1 MQKFIGPVV
10 LPKSMRPESILLGSG
25 EAKDRPTMRVIGI
38 GGAGCNTISHM
49 GDEGIAVCS
58 EQKHSSSM
66 RHRRILKLTS
76 NQVKSARSI
85 DPRYASTLSL
95 EWLEKLKEHVERPDI
110 VFIFVGLGG
119 ETGSY
124 VSPLVA
130 SVCQKLARL
139 VVVSASEPFSVEGTD
154 RRSVAQ
160 EGRLRLQSS
169 CDIPIIYSND
179 PLMKIAPNLPISK
192 AFNVMDQIMLSPVYE
207 MIDVLTLEDVKG
219 VRDDFRGCTKVR
231 LGVGYGGSGM
241 ERVPVAVEDAFTS
254 PWFDSPPDAARSA
267 VVVVNSCEPD
277 PYLLDDVMKS
287 VKSRLP
293 RAKIRHS
300 SRGDP
305 KLERRIKVTLLV
317 GW

>member
-1 MQKFIGPVV
+1 
-10 LPKSMRPESILLGSG
+10 MRPESILLGSG
-25 EAKDRPTMRVIGI
+25 EAKNRPTMRVIGI

-58 EQKHSSSM
+58 DKNHSGVM
-66 RHRRILKLTS
+66 HHKRVLRLTE
-76 NQVKSARSI
+76 NQVKSARSL
-85 DPRYASTLSL
+85 DPKYANTLNL
-95 EWLEKLKEHVERPDI
+95 EWLDKLKEHVERPDI

-130 SVCQKLARL
+130 SICQKIARL

-154 RRSVAQ
+154 RKEAAQ
-160 EGRLRLQSS
+160 EGRQRLQSS

-179 PLMKIAPNLPISK
+179 PLLKMVPNLPIRK

-207 MIDVLTLEDVKG
+207 LIDVLTHEDVKG

-231 LGVGYGGSGM
+231 LGVGYGGSGL
-241 ERVPVAVEDAFTS
+241 ERVSVAVEDAFTS
-254 PWFDSPPDAARSA
+254 PWFDSPTELARSA
-267 VVVVNSCEPD
+267 VLVVNTSEPD
-277 PYLLDDVMKS
+277 AYMLEDVMKDVS
-287 VKSRLP
+287 SRLP
-293 RAKIRHS
+293 RAKIRYS
-300 SRGDP
+300 SRSDP
-305 KLERRIKVTLLV
+305 ALERNIKDTVLV

>member
-1 MQKFIGPVV
+1 
-10 LPKSMRPESILLGSG
+10 
-25 EAKDRPTMRVIGI
+25 MRVIGI

-49 GDEGIAVCS
+49 GVEGIAVCS
-58 EQKHSSSM
+58 DRKHSAAM
-66 RHRRILKLTS
+66 RHKRILRLTD
-76 NQVKSARSI
+76 NQVKSARSL
-85 DPRYASTLSL
+85 DPKYATTLNL
-95 EWLEKLKEHVERPDI
+95 EWLEQLKEHVERPDI

-124 VSPLVA
+124 VSPLIA
-130 SVCQKLARL
+130 SICQKIARL

-154 RRSVAQ
+154 RRTVAQ

-179 PLMKIAPNLPISK
+179 PLLKMVPNLPIRK

-207 MIDVLTLEDVKG
+207 MIDVLTHEDVKG

-241 ERVPVAVEDAFTS
+241 QRVSVAVEDAFTS
-254 PWFDSPPDAARSA
+254 PWFDSPTDLAMSA
-267 VVVVNSCEPD
+267 VLVVNSSQAD
-277 PYLLDDVMKS
+277 PYLLDDVMKDVS
-287 VKSRLP
+287 SRLP
-293 RAKIRHS
+293 RAKIRYS
-300 SRGDP
+300 SRVDP
-305 KLERRIKVTLLV
+305 ALENRIKVTVLV

>member
-1 MQKFIGPVV
+1 
-10 LPKSMRPESILLGSG
+10 LLKSMSPESILLGSG
-25 EAKDRPTMRVIGI
+25 QVKNRPTMQVIGI

-58 EQKHSSSM
+58 DKKHSATM
-66 RHRRILKLTS
+66 RHKRILKLTD

-85 DPRYASTLSL
+85 DPRHASTLSL
-95 EWLEKLKEHVERPDI
+95 EWLDKLKEHVERPDI

-130 SVCQKLARL
+130 SICQKIARL

-160 EGRLRLQSS
+160 EGRLRLQSC

-179 PLMKIAPNLPISK
+179 PLLHMVPNLPIRK

-207 MIDVLTLEDVKG
+207 MIDVLTTEDVKG
-219 VRDDFRGCTKVR
+219 VRDDFHGCTKVR

-241 ERVPVAVEDAFTS
+241 ERVSVAVEDAFTS
-254 PWFDSPPDAARSA
+254 PWFDSPTDTARSA

-277 PYLLDDVMKS
+277 PYLLEDVMRC
-287 VKSRLP
+287 VTSRLP
-293 RAKIRHS
+293 RAKIRYS
-300 SRGDP
+300 SRGEP
-305 KLERRIKVTLLV
+305 ALERRVKVTLLV

>member
-1 MQKFIGPVV
+1 MPVV
-10 LPKSMRPESILLGSG
+10 VPKPMRPESILLGSG
-25 EAKDRPTMRVIGI
+25 EAKNRPTMRVIGI

-49 GDEGIAVCS
+49 GEEGIAVCS
-58 EQKHSSSM
+58 DKKHSAAM
-66 RHRRILKLTS
+66 HTKRVLMLTD
-76 NQVKSARSI
+76 NQVKSARSL
-85 DPRYASTLSL
+85 DPKYVHSLNL
-95 EWLEKLKEHVERPDI
+95 EWLEKLKEHVDRPDI

-130 SVCQKLARL
+130 SICQKVARL

-154 RRSVAQ
+154 RRTVAQ

-179 PLMKIAPNLPISK
+179 PLLHMAPNLPIRK

-207 MIDVLTLEDVKG
+207 MIDVLTQEDVKG

-231 LGVGYGGSGM
+231 LGVGYGGSGL
-241 ERVPVAVEDAFTS
+241 ERVSVAVEDAFTS
-254 PWFDSPPDAARSA
+254 PWFDSPTEMARSA
-267 VVVVNSCEPD
+267 VVVVNSSEPD
-277 PYLLDDVMKS
+277 LYLLDSVMKD
-287 VKSRLP
+287 VASRLP
-293 RAKIRHS
+293 MAKIRYS
-300 SRGDP
+300 ARNEP
-305 KLERRIKVTLLV
+305 TLERRIKVTILV

>member
-1 MQKFIGPVV
+1 VV
-10 LPKSMRPESILLGSG
+10 VPKPMSPESILLGSG
-25 EAKDRPTMRVIGI
+25 EAKNRPTMRVIGI

-49 GDEGIAVCS
+49 GDQGIAVCS
-58 EQKHSSSM
+58 DKKHSAALSIK
-66 RHRRILKLTS
+66 RILKLTD

-85 DPRYASTLSL
+85 DPRHVSTLNL
-95 EWLEKLKEHVERPDI
+95 EWLEKLMEHVDHPDI

-130 SVCQKLARL
+130 SICQKVARL

-154 RRSVAQ
+154 RRAVAL

-179 PLMKIAPNLPISK
+179 PLMQMAPNLPIRK

-207 MIDVLTLEDVKG
+207 MIDVLTQDDVRG
-219 VRDDFRGCTKVR
+219 VRDDFRGCKKVR
-231 LGVGYGGSGM
+231 LGVGYGGSGL
-241 ERVPVAVEDAFTS
+241 ERVSVAVEDAFTS
-254 PWFDSPPDAARSA
+254 PWFDSPTDTARSA
-267 VVVVNSCEPD
+267 VVVINSYEPD
-277 PYLLDDVMKS
+277 PYLLDDVMKDVS
-287 VKSRLP
+287 SRLP
-293 RAKIRHS
+293 RAKIRYS
-300 SRGDP
+300 SRSDP
-305 KLERRIKVTLLV
+305 ALQRRIKVTMLV

>member
-1 MQKFIGPVV
+1 
-10 LPKSMRPESILLGSG
+10 LLGSG
-25 EAKDRPTMRVIGI
+25 EANNRPTMRVIGI

-58 EQKHSSSM
+58 DKNHSGVM
-66 RHRRILKLTS
+66 HHKRVLRLTE
-76 NQVKSARSI
+76 NQVRSARSL
-85 DPRYASTLSL
+85 DPKYANTLNL

-130 SVCQKLARL
+130 SICQKIARL

-154 RRSVAQ
+154 RKTAAQ
-160 EGRLRLQSS
+160 EGRQRLQSS

-179 PLMKIAPNLPISK
+179 PLLKMVPNLPIRK

-207 MIDVLTLEDVKG
+207 LIDVLTHEDVKG

-241 ERVPVAVEDAFTS
+241 ERVSVAVEDAFTS
-254 PWFDSPPDAARSA
+254 PWFDSPTETARSA

-277 PYLLDDVMKS
+277 PYLLDDVMNI
-287 VKSRLP
+287 VASRLP
-293 RAKIRHS
+293 RAKIRYS
-300 SRGDP
+300 SRGEP
-305 KLERRIKVTLLV
+305 ALERRIKVTLLV